1 MNKTEL
7 LKTLS
12 EKTGQSQNVVNDV
25 LNAFVELTVEAV
37 RDNGEQVTLVGLG
50 TFKQKVTPAHE
61 GFNPLTKK
69 KIQIDATRNVQFK
82 VIIRNVS
89 RLR

>member
-1 MNKTEL
+1 MNKVEL

-12 EKTGQSQNVVNDV
+12 EKTGQSQNVVNDI
-25 LNAFVELTVEAV
+25 LNAFVETTVEAV

-69 KIQIDATRNVQFK
+69 KIHVDATRNVQFK
-82 VIIRNVS
+82 VMSTLKVKE
-89 RLR
+89 

>member
-1 MNKTEL
+1 MNKAEL

-25 LNAFVELTVEAV
+25 LNAFVETTVEAV

-82 VIIRNVS
+82 VMSTLKVKE
-89 RLR
+89 

>member
-1 MNKTEL
+1 MNKAEL

-12 EKTGQSQNVVNDV
+12 EKTGQSQNVVNNV
-25 LNAFVELTVEAV
+25 LNAFVETTVEAV

-50 TFKQKVTPAHE
+50 TFKQKITPAHE

-69 KIQIDATRNVQFK
+69 KIQVDATRNIQFK
-82 VIIRNVS
+82 VMSTLKVKE
-89 RLR
+89 

>member
-25 LNAFVELTVEAV
+25 LNAFVETTVEAV

-50 TFKQKVTPAHE
+50 TFKQKLTPAHE

-69 KIQIDATRNVQFK
+69 KIHVDATRNIQFK
-82 VIIRNVS
+82 VM
-89 RLR
+89 

>member
-1 MNKTEL
+1 MNKAEL

-12 EKTGQSQNVVNDV
+12 EKTGQSQCIVNDV
-25 LNAFVELTVEAV
+25 LNAFVETTVEAV

-50 TFKQKVTPAHE
+50 TFKQKLTPAHE

-69 KIQIDATRNVQFK
+69 KIQVDATRNVQFK
-82 VIIRNVS
+82 VMS
-89 RLR
+89 TLRVKE

>member
-1 MNKTEL
+1 MNKAEL

-25 LNAFVELTVEAV
+25 LNAFVETTVEAV

-69 KIQIDATRNVQFK
+69 KIQVDATRCK
-82 VIIRNVS
+82 VS
-89 RLR
+89 FL

>member
-1 MNKTEL
+1 MNKAEL

-25 LNAFVELTVEAV
+25 LNAFVETTVEAV

-50 TFKQKVTPAHE
+50 TFKQKVIPAHE

-69 KIQIDATRNVQFK
+69 KIQVDATRNIQFK
-82 VIIRNVS
+82 VMSTLKVKE
-89 RLR
+89 

>member
-1 MNKTEL
+1 MNKAEL

-12 EKTGQSQNVVNDV
+12 EKTGQSQNVINDV
-25 LNAFVELTVEAV
+25 LNAFVETTVEAV

-69 KIQIDATRNVQFK
+69 KIQVDATRNVQFK
-82 VIIRNVS
+82 VMSTLKVKE
-89 RLR
+89 

>member
-12 EKTGQSQNVVNDV
+12 EKTGQSQNVINEV
-25 LNAFVELTVEAV
+25 LNAFVETTVEAV

-50 TFKQKVTPAHE
+50 TFKQKLTPAHE

-69 KIQIDATRNVQFK
+69 KIHVDATRNVQFK
-82 VIIRNVS
+82 VMSTLKVKE
-89 RLR
+89 

>member
-25 LNAFVELTVEAV
+25 LNAFVETTVEAV

-50 TFKQKVTPAHE
+50 TFKQKLTPAHE

-69 KIQIDATRNVQFK
+69 KIQVDATRNIQFK
-82 VIIRNVS
+82 VMSTLKVKE
-89 RLR
+89 

>member
-1 MNKTEL
+1 MNKAEL

-50 TFKQKVTPAHE
+50 TFKQKLTPAHE

-69 KIQIDATRNVQFK
+69 KIQVDATRNVQFK
-82 VIIRNVS
+82 VMSTLKVKE
-89 RLR
+89 

>member
-1 MNKTEL
+1 MNKAEL

-25 LNAFVELTVEAV
+25 LNAFVETTVEAV

-50 TFKQKVTPAHE
+50 TFKQKLTPAHE
-61 GFNPLTKK
+61 GFNPLTKQ
-69 KIQIDATRNVQFK
+69 KIQVDATRNVQFK
-82 VIIRNVS
+82 VMSTLKVKE
-89 RLR
+89 

>member
-25 LNAFVELTVEAV
+25 LNAFVETTVESV

-69 KIQIDATRNVQFK
+69 KIRVDATRNVQFK
-82 VIIRNVS
+82 VMSTLKVKE
-89 RLR
+89 

>member
-1 MNKTEL
+1 MNKAEL

-25 LNAFVELTVEAV
+25 LNAFVETTVEAV

-50 TFKQKVTPAHE
+50 TFKQKITPAHE
-61 GFNPLTKK
+61 GCKPLTKK
-69 KIQIDATRNVQFK
+69 KIHVDARRNVQFK
-82 VIIRNVS
+82 VMSTLKVKE
-89 RLR
+89 

>member
-1 MNKTEL
+1 MNKSEL

-25 LNAFVELTVEAV
+25 LNAFVETTVEAV

-50 TFKQKVTPAHE
+50 TFKQRLTPAHE

-69 KIQIDATRNVQFK
+69 KIQVDVTRNIQFK
-82 VIIRNVS
+82 VMSTLKVKE
-89 RLR
+89 

>member
-1 MNKTEL
+1 MNKAEL

-12 EKTGQSQNVVNDV
+12 EKTGQSQNVVNNV
-25 LNAFVELTVEAV
+25 LNAFIETTVEAV

-50 TFKQKVTPAHE
+50 TFKQKITPAHE

-69 KIQIDATRNVQFK
+69 KIHVDATRNVQFK
-82 VIIRNVS
+82 VMSTLKVKE
-89 RLR
+89 

>member
-69 KIQIDATRNVQFK
+69 KIQVDATRNVQFK
-82 VIIRNVS
+82 VMSTLKVKE
-89 RLR
+89 

>member
-1 MNKTEL
+1 MNKAEL

-25 LNAFVELTVEAV
+25 LNAFVEITVEAV

-69 KIQIDATRNVQFK
+69 KIQVDATRNVQFK
-82 VIIRNVS
+82 VMSTLKVKE
-89 RLR
+89 

>member
-12 EKTGQSQNVVNDV
+12 EKTGQSQNVVNDI
-25 LNAFVELTVEAV
+25 LNAFVETTVEAV

-69 KIQIDATRNVQFK
+69 KIHVDATRNVQFK
-82 VIIRNVS
+82 VMSTLKVKE
-89 RLR
+89 

>member
-1 MNKTEL
+1 MNKAEL

-25 LNAFVELTVEAV
+25 LNAFVETTVEAV

-50 TFKQKVTPAHE
+50 TFKQKLTPAHE

-69 KIQIDATRNVQFK
+69 KIQVDATRNIQFK
-82 VIIRNVS
+82 VMSTLKVKE
-89 RLR
+89 

>member
-25 LNAFVELTVEAV
+25 LNAFVETTVEAV

-50 TFKQKVTPAHE
+50 TFKQKLTPAHK

-69 KIQIDATRNVQFK
+69 KIQVDATRNVQFK
-82 VIIRNVS
+82 VMSTLKVKE
-89 RLR
+89 

>member
-1 MNKTEL
+1 MNKSQL

-25 LNAFVELTVEAV
+25 LNAFVETTVEAV

-50 TFKQKVTPAHE
+50 TFKQKITPAHE

-69 KIQIDATRNVQFK
+69 KIQVDATRNIQFK
-82 VIIRNVS
+82 VMSTLKVKE
-89 RLR
+89 

>member
-1 MNKTEL
+1 MNKSEL

-25 LNAFVELTVEAV
+25 LNAFVETTVEVV
-37 RDNGEQVTLVGLG
+37 RDNGDQVTLVGLG
-50 TFKQKVTPAHE
+50 TFKQRFTPAHE

-69 KIQIDATRNVQFK
+69 KIQVDATRNIQFK
-82 VIIRNVS
+82 VMSTLKVKE
-89 RLR
+89 

>member
-1 MNKTEL
+1 MNKAEL

-25 LNAFVELTVEAV
+25 LNAFVETTVEAV

-50 TFKQKVTPAHE
+50 TFKQKITPAHE

-69 KIQIDATRNVQFK
+69 KIHVDATRNVQFK
-82 VIIRNVS
+82 VMSTLKVKE
-89 RLR
+89 

>member
-25 LNAFVELTVEAV
+25 LNAFVETTVEAV

-50 TFKQKVTPAHE
+50 TFKQKITPAHE

-69 KIQIDATRNVQFK
+69 KIQVDATRNVQFK
-82 VIIRNVS
+82 VMSTLKVKE
-89 RLR
+89 

>member
-1 MNKTEL
+1 MNKAEL

-25 LNAFVELTVEAV
+25 LNAFVETTVEAV

-50 TFKQKVTPAHE
+50 TFKQKITPAHE

-69 KIQIDATRNVQFK
+69 KIQVDATRNVQFK
-82 VIIRNVS
+82 VMSTLKVKE
-89 RLR
+89 

>member
-1 MNKTEL
+1 MNKSEL

-25 LNAFVELTVEAV
+25 LNAFVETTVEAV

-50 TFKQKVTPAHE
+50 TFKQKLIPAHE
-61 GFNPLTKK
+61 GFNPLTKQ
-69 KIQIDATRNVQFK
+69 KIQVDATRNVQFK
-82 VIIRNVS
+82 VMSTLKVKE
-89 RLR
+89 

>member
-1 MNKTEL
+1 MNKAEL

-25 LNAFVELTVEAV
+25 LNAFVETTVEAV

-50 TFKQKVTPAHE
+50 TFKQKLIPAHE
-61 GFNPLTKK
+61 GFNPLTKQ
-69 KIQIDATRNVQFK
+69 KIQVDATRNVQFK
-82 VIIRNVS
+82 VMSTLKVKE
-89 RLR
+89 

>member
-12 EKTGQSQNVVNDV
+12 EKTGQSQNVVNGV
-25 LNAFVELTVEAV
+25 LNAFVETTVEAV

-50 TFKQKVTPAHE
+50 TFKQKLTPAHE

-69 KIQIDATRNVQFK
+69 KIQVDATRNVQFK
-82 VIIRNVS
+82 VMSTLKVKE
-89 RLR
+89 

>member
-1 MNKTEL
+1 MNKAEL

-25 LNAFVELTVEAV
+25 LNAFVETTVEAV

-69 KIQIDATRNVQFK
+69 KIQVDATRNVQFK
-82 VIIRNVS
+82 VMSTLKVKE
-89 RLR
+89 

>member
-1 MNKTEL
+1 MNKAEL

-12 EKTGQSQNVVNDV
+12 EKTGQSQNVINDV
-25 LNAFVELTVEAV
+25 LNAFVETTVEAV

-50 TFKQKVTPAHE
+50 TFKQRLTPAHE

-69 KIQIDATRNVQFK
+69 KIQVDATRNVQFK
-82 VIIRNVS
+82 VMSTLKVKE
-89 RLR
+89 

>member
-1 MNKTEL
+1 MNKAEL

-12 EKTGQSQNVVNDV
+12 EKTGQSQNVINDV

-69 KIQIDATRNVQFK
+69 KIQVDATRNVQFK
-82 VIIRNVS
+82 VMSTLKVKE
-89 RLR
+89 

>member
-50 TFKQKVTPAHE
+50 TFKQKLTPAHE

-69 KIQIDATRNVQFK
+69 KIQVDATRNVQFK
-82 VIIRNVS
+82 VMSTLKVKE
-89 RLR
+89 